1 MCIEKNK
8 NETLTVCSL
17 VTRRFVF
24 DVLNA
29 KFEVLV
35 DMVRQQDIE
44 EWMETEKETWTQVWK
59 VAELYF
65 IFFPLSGH
73 STHYINMLKSLWST
87 AIFYILLYPAI

>member
-44 EWMETEKETWTQVWK
+44 E
-59 VAELYF
+59 
-65 IFFPLSGH
+65 
-73 STHYINMLKSLWST
+73 
-87 AIFYILLYPAI
+87 